1 MTQSKAELI
10 KVEQPRKAPVKYDSA
25 VDEGKDIRFVPGVG
39 WQVYQVA
46 SVDTS
51 TKASGPL

>member
-1 MTQSKAELI
+1 MTQPKSERI
-10 KVEQPRKAPVKYDSA
+10 KVEQPRKALVKYDSA

-46 SVDTS
+46 SAEPTQ
-51 TKASGPL
+51 AP